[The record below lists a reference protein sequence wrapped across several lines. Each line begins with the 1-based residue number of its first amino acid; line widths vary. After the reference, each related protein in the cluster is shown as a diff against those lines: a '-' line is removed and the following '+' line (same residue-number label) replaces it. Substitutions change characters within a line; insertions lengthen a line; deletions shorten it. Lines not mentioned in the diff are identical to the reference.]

1 MENIQFKKTEE
12 NTFEFLVQDEI
23 SKVKFDE
30 ILESD
35 ESLGSKTVALSIL
48 RKYLL
53 DNQIRGNILTK
64 QIEQAYKLK
73 QRKLLKHLLGERFL
87 QLFTDEEFELFLE
100 VFKFNKWTWFELITQ
115 FNKRKCNIFLLISQ
129 APM

>member
-1 MENIQFKKTEE
+1 MENIKCKKTKE

-23 SKVKFDE
+23 SKTKFNE
-30 ILESD
+30 ILKSD
-35 ESLGSKTVALSIL
+35 ESLGSKIVALSIL

-53 DNQIRGNILTK
+53 DNQVRGNILTK
-64 QIEQAYKLK
+64 QIEQAYKLE
-73 QRKLLKHLLGERFL
+73 QRKLLKRLLEERFL

-129 APM
+129 TPM

>member
-1 MENIQFKKTEE
+1 MENIQFKKTKE

-23 SKVKFDE
+23 SRAKFDE
-30 ILESD
+30 ILEGD

-73 QRKLLKHLLGERFL
+73 QRKLLKYLLEERFL
-87 QLFTDEEFELFLE
+87 QLFTDEEFESFLE

>member
-12 NTFEFLVQDEI
+12 NTFDFLVQDEI

>member
-73 QRKLLKHLLGERFL
+73 QRKLLKHLLEERFL